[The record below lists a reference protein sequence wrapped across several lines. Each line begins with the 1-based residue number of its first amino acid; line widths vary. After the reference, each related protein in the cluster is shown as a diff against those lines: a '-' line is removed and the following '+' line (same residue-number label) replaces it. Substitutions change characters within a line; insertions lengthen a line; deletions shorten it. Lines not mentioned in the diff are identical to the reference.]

1 MSTETYD
8 GAIGI
13 DLGKWD
19 VLEHRKRGEQ
29 AVQQTTTPAPAD
41 GQQTSRR
48 EVLCGRAAL
57 RSLFGDNWLIVK
69 ISIGTTYSC
78 VANYEGANVEIS
90 MWDSFAL
97 R

>member
-1 MSTETYD
+1 M
-8 GAIGI
+8 
-13 DLGKWD
+13 
-19 VLEHRKRGEQ
+19 
-29 AVQQTTTPAPAD
+29 QQTTTPEPAD
-41 GQQTSRR
+41 GQETSRR
-48 EVLCGRAAL
+48 VILCGRAAL
-57 RSLFGDNWLIVK
+57 RSSFRDNWLILK